1 MTALLKGALVEL
13 MPTFLGSLPNLIV
26 FQYNPETMT
35 HTWTQPH
42 PLADPGT
49 DSGNPLA
56 VKGMPGES
64 FSFTISLD
72 ADEDI
77 ARGGAVAGGIAQVT
91 GVYAR
96 LAALEMLLYPTG
108 SSGTGL
114 FGTASAALK
123 LGGAGFSTSPPS
135 LTSADVTRTVPDST
149 VPVVLFVWGPGR
161 IVPVRVTGLTVTEKL
176 YDTTLNPTHAD
187 VAISLDVLTP
197 EEIAGAIEANKVLGN
212 VALTAY
218 TYTLALRQALAVADL
233 ADAASSVIGMLPF

>member
-49 DSGNPLA
+49 ESGNPLA

-64 FSFTISLD
+64 FSFTLSLD
-72 ADEDI
+72 GDDDI
-77 ARGGAVAGGIAQVT
+77 ARGGAVAGRLAQGT

-96 LAALEMLLYPTG
+96 LAALEMLLYPTA
-108 SSGTGL
+108 SSGSRL
-114 FGTASAALK
+114 LGTASAALS
-123 LGGAGFSTSPPS
+123 LGGAGFTTSPPS
-135 LTSADVTRTVPDST
+135 LSSADVTRTVPDST

-161 IVPVRVTGLTVTEKL
+161 IVPVRVTSLTVTEKL
-176 YDTTLNPTHAD
+176 YDTALNPTHAD
-187 VAISLDVLTP
+187 VALALDVLTP
-197 EEIAGAIEANKVLGN
+197 EEIAGAIEASKVLGN

-233 ADAASSVIGMLPF
+233 ADTASSVIGMLPL

>member
-1 MTALLKGALVEL
+1 MTALLKGALVEM

-26 FQYNPETMT
+26 FQFNPETMT

-64 FSFTISLD
+64 FSFTLSLD
-72 ADEDI
+72 SDDDI
-77 ARGGAVAGGIAQVT
+77 ARGGAVAGRIAQAT
-91 GVYAR
+91 GIYAR

-108 SSGTGL
+108 SSGSSL
-114 FGTASAALK
+114 FGTASAALN
-123 LGGAGFSTSPPS
+123 LGGAGFTTSPPS

-161 IVPVRVTGLTVTEKL
+161 IVPVRVTSLTVTEKL
-176 YDTTLNPTHAD
+176 YDTALNPTHAD
-187 VAISLDVLTP
+187 VALSLDVLTP
-197 EEIAGAIEANKVLGN
+197 EEIAGAIEASKVLGN

-218 TYTLALRQALAVADL
+218 TYTLALREALAVANL
-233 ADAASSVIGMLPF
+233 ADAGSSVIGMIPL

>member
-13 MPTFLGSLPNLIV
+13 MPTFLISLPNLIV

-35 HTWTQPH
+35 HTWAQPQ

-77 ARGGAVAGGIAQVT
+77 ARGGTVAGGIAQVT

-123 LGGAGFSTSPPS
+123 LGGPASAPPRR
-135 LTSADVTRTVPDST
+135 A
-149 VPVVLFVWGPGR
+149 
-161 IVPVRVTGLTVTEKL
+161 
-176 YDTTLNPTHAD
+176 
-187 VAISLDVLTP
+187 
-197 EEIAGAIEANKVLGN
+197 
-212 VALTAY
+212 
-218 TYTLALRQALAVADL
+218 
-233 ADAASSVIGMLPF
+233 

>member
-1 MTALLKGALVEL
+1 VTALLKGALVEL
-13 MPTFLGSLPNLIV
+13 MPTFLGSVPNLIT
-26 FQYNPETMT
+26 FQYNPETLT
-35 HTWTQPH
+35 HTWEQPE

-77 ARGGAVAGGIAQVT
+77 ARGSTAAAGIAQQT

-108 SSGTGL
+108 SSGTSL
-114 FGTASAALK
+114 IGTASSALK
-123 LGGAGFSTSPPS
+123 LGGARFTPSPSPPG
-135 LTSADVTRTVPDST
+135 AGVTRTVPDST
-149 VPVVLFVWGPGR
+149 VPVVLFVWGALR
-161 IVPVRVTGLTVTEKL
+161 AVPVRVVSLAVTEKL
-176 YDTTLNPTHAD
+176 YDTALNPTHAD
-187 VAISLDVLTP
+187 VAVALNVLTP
-197 EEIAGAIEANKVLGN
+197 EEIAGAISANKVLGN

-218 TYTLALRQALAVADL
+218 TYTLALRQALAVANT
-233 ADAASSVIGMLPF
+233 ADTASALIGML